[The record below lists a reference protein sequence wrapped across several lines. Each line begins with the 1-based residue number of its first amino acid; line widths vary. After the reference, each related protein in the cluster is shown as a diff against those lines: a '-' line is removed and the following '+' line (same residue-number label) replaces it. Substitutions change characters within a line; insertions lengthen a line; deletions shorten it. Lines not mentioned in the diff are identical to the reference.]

1 MRMRSKTV
9 VCVVVWDSCQ
19 KIRGEQ
25 KEKKEEY
32 KIKSSVRE
40 SNRLCSVIATVRYH
54 DQRILD
60 AARSRIAIS
69 NWREN
74 RVKLMTPFPLTCLR
88 EIIWTSSR
96 SQPKYD
102 VRSLL
107 FSHCPRTVRFLV
119 IRESTIVASWRKC
132 ANVCRNFLR
141 THCVCYERRLCSLKP
156 ETSSKEWKLQDL
168 VSLLCLWFSCFDRRC
183 RINEED

>member
-1 MRMRSKTV
+1 MP
-9 VCVVVWDSCQ
+9 VWDSCQ

-69 NWREN
+69 NRSETGSNWWHRSRWRASERLFERAVDPN
-74 RVKLMTPFPLTCLR
+74 LNTTFAASCSHSVVKLFVFLLSASLR
-88 EIIWTSSR
+88 WSIAQENVRTLVEIFYRHIVYVMRDDYVRYINKAWNKFERVQVTR
-96 SQPKYD
+96 SYLSA
-102 VRSLL
+102 VFLILLLRS
-107 FSHCPRTVRFLV
+107 
-119 IRESTIVASWRKC
+119 
-132 ANVCRNFLR
+132 
-141 THCVCYERRLCSLKP
+141 
-156 ETSSKEWKLQDL
+156 
-168 VSLLCLWFSCFDRRC
+168 
-183 RINEED
+183 